1 MAYPRFSI
9 SESTTNPATF
19 EADLAAY
26 KKAGADGIGIWE
38 FKLPKG
44 QDSRLR
50 DELQKSGLQA
60 TVCVPQ
66 VPCIVPDAYFAE
78 PQDPALRLKELCAA
92 IRRFAAY
99 KPLAVM
105 IVPGA
110 PGDDP
115 AKSRRTVIEGLKVAA
130 DTAAEVGVT
139 IGLEGIR
146 KDAGSLFNTLPEL
159 VEVIEEVGA
168 NNIRI
173 IFDTWHFWDT
183 PGVYDDIRKHAKRI
197 IGLQVNDRRAKP
209 RSWADRVLP
218 GDGVMDLAT
227 IFGTLEA
234 AGYTGWY
241 DMEIFSDRSYPDSLW
256 NLPVDELAR
265 RCVTSFRTVWDKRKT
280 LTSRK

>member
-19 EADLAAY
+19 EEDMSAY
-26 KKAGADGIGIWE
+26 KKAGSDGIGIWE

-44 QDSRLR
+44 QDNRLR
-50 DELQKSGLQA
+50 DELQKSGLQP
-60 TVCVPQ
+60 TICVPQ
-66 VPCIVPDAYFAE
+66 VPCIVPDAFFAK
-78 PQDPALRLKELCAA
+78 PQDPAQRLKELCAA
-92 IRRFAAY
+92 IRRFAAF
-99 KPLAVM
+99 KPVAVM

-110 PGDDP
+110 PGDDLV
-115 AKSRRTVIEGLKVAA
+115 KSRRTVIEGLKVAA
-130 DTAAEVGVT
+130 DTAGEVGVT

-159 VEVIEEVGA
+159 VEVIEEVA
-168 NNIRI
+168 TNNIRI
-173 IFDTWHFWDT
+173 IYDTWHFWDT

-218 GDGVMDLAT
+218 GDGVMDLPT
-227 IFGTLEA
+227 IFGTLDA

-241 DMEIFSDRSYPDSLW
+241 DMEIFSDQKYPDSLW
-256 NLPVDELAR
+256 NLPTDELAK
-265 RCVTSFRTVWDKRKT
+265 RCVTSFRAAWDKRKT
-280 LTSRK
+280 PAAL